1 MAKRF
6 KELRAKFGK
15 VTGFPSDPRSDP
27 FRKTP
32 SGTETYQTGSFFIE
46 QIATGSFSGGNSIYV
61 SFYAAGGR
69 AGVDTYWRMYSLDN
83 SGSIQAF
90 DENKLLYPKA
100 KGVATSAD
108 DYAEIGPGGYWESFG
123 VGEGYGKKY
132 FSAPLAEDI
141 QGVVLQISGSIGRD
155 ITASTGSTPRT
166 ELFFDDFV
174 IDVIIKYGYI
184 Y

>member
-15 VTGFPSDPRSDP
+15 VTGFPSDPRLDP

-69 AGVDTYWRMYSLDN
+69 AGVVIKNTFLSNVDNASVSLRK
-83 SGSIQAF
+83 
-90 DENKLLYPKA
+90 ELLE
-100 KGVATSAD
+100 TCNLHTILD
-108 DYAEIGPGGYWESFG
+108 MPGGTFIGAG
-123 VGEGYGKKY
+123 VKT
-132 FSAPLAEDI
+132 
-141 QGVVLQISGSIGRD
+141 VVLFFTKGE
-155 ITASTGSTPRT
+155 STKNIWYYQPNIEKAG
-166 ELFFDDFV
+166 DFRWKTN
-174 IDVIIKYGYI
+174 IKFRVNLYMFIAYF
-184 Y
+184 